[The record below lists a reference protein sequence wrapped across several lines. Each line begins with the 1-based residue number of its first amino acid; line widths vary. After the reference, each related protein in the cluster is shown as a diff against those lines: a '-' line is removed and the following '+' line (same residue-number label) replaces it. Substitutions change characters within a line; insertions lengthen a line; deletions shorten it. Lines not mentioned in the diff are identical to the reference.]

1 MTLLSR
7 PYLIY
12 PLALLCMS
20 STSSASDEPFQ
31 SIQLG
36 LTQQSQQFDFNDSTT
51 SLNVWGKSG
60 QYQYGQGPWNLIFAY
75 QKGDASDS
83 DSNTERRYNL
93 DFETSGY
100 SVFIEY
106 YFESIWLALGY
117 ADNEDKTTYS
127 YNTQDR
133 NNNAPLHYRDNSQVN
148 YGSLTLESGY
158 SYYTQLGQFNFTLG
172 LTKQEVYE
180 SIRYTEFE
188 SVNNELRVTDQTD
201 YNINEDGILS
211 SLALGYGHFFTISET
226 LRLALN
232 LGLRRE
238 VTLSGEG
245 RIQESSRFQG
255 RPNTNQETSSDLQ
268 AISQTASTSQQG
280 QISLQHPRASL
291 SLSVDKLSDQSL
303 SNAYFSAAVSW
314 NF

>member
-1 MTLLSR
+1 MTLISR
-7 PYLIY
+7 PSLVF
-12 PLALLCMS
+12 PLALLCISGAAM
-20 STSSASDEPFQ
+20 ANDGPYQ

-36 LTQQSQQFDFNDSTT
+36 ITQQSQEFDFNDSTT
-51 SLNVWGKSG
+51 SLNVWGMSG
-60 QYQYGQGPWNLIFAY
+60 QYQYGQGPWNFILAY
-75 QKGDASDS
+75 QQGDASDS
-83 DSNTERRYNL
+83 DSNAERRYNL
-93 DFETSGY
+93 EFESLGY
-100 SVFIEY
+100 SAFIEY
-106 YFESIWLALGY
+106 YFESVWLALGY

-133 NNNAPLHYRDNSQVN
+133 NNNTPLHYRDNSQVN

-158 SYYTQLGQFNFTLG
+158 SYYTESGQFNVTLG
-172 LTKQEVYE
+172 LTKQEVDE
-180 SIRYTEFE
+180 FIRYTEFE
-188 SVNNELRVTDQTD
+188 NINNELRVKDQTD

-211 SLALGYGHFFTISET
+211 SLALGYGHFFTISKT

-280 QISLQHPRASL
+280 QVSLQHPRASL
-291 SLSVDKLSDQSL
+291 SLSVDKLSDQSF
-303 SNAYFSAAVSW
+303 SNAYFSAGISW